1 MTAWPE
7 WIEQRHEALLE
18 HPVVAALS
26 PASRRLYLALYS
38 PRQVPRVYHP
48 LPKLRA
54 WAFARGVK
62 DPTALIDELRTN
74 GLALVNDTLEDV
86 CFLHPDEEAI
96 LCTKW

>member
-18 HPVVAALS
+18 HSVVAALS

-62 DPTALIDELRTN
+62 DPTALLDELRLQE
-74 GLALVNDTLEDV
+74 LALVNDDLDDV
-86 CFLHPDEEAI
+86 CFLHPDESVI
-96 LCTKW
+96 LTIPW